1 MAKLI
6 QFYQTDIERFNA
18 TYKNCVMRDDAIQFI
33 QNILQKSENV
43 NSQIFN
49 DLVDAMCQLQSLT
62 IYYNIDIFEHNGEEK
77 TENEEMVER
86 LQNAAMELKN
96 LVRENGG
103 SDDLANYLFDFVTE
117 ESIRIIVEFVQTV
130 SSQ

>member
-33 QNILQKSENV
+33 QNILQKSENDS
-43 NSQIFN
+43 SQIFH

-77 TENEEMVER
+77 TENEEMVEHI
-86 LQNAAMELKN
+86 QNATMELKN

-103 SDDLANYLFDFVTE
+103 SDDLANYLFDFVAE
-117 ESIRIIVEFVQTV
+117 ESIRIIVEFAQTV

>member
-6 QFYQTDIERFNA
+6 QFYRTDIERFNA

-43 NSQIFN
+43 SSQIFH

-62 IYYNIDIFEHNGEEK
+62 IYYNIDILHGGEEK
-77 TENEEMVER
+77 TENGEMVKC
-86 LQNAAMELKN
+86 LQNAATELKN

-117 ESIRIIVEFVQTV
+117 ESIRIIVEFAQIV